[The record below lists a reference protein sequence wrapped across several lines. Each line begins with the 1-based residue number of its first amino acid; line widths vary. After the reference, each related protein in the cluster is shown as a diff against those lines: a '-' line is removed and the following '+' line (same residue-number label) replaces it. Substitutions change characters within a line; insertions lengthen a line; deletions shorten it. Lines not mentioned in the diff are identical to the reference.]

1 MPTNVILN
9 GSFDQNPGDAN
20 FGWSGTDLETTY
32 SENTYQSNGSN
43 DSVAEMNGGANQTTV
58 MQQTFSVA
66 AGQTTDLV
74 FEAALRSQKTI
85 AGEDGFTVQI
95 TDNVGAVIFETTIL
109 PTTETFQTFTFPVTF
124 PTTGEYT
131 LTFTEIGPNDSYGAL
146 IDDIS
151 IMVCLTKDTLIDTP
165 NGPTLVQDLRA
176 GSIVD
181 TLNGA
186 RPLRWI
192 GCKSLTADDLT
203 KNEKLRPVLIRA
215 DALGHGVPARDMRVS
230 RQHRMMVSS
239 IIAQRMFGV
248 RDVLVSAIR
257 LTDLPGIDVDTTVRP
272 TTYFHLLFDEHE
284 VICADGAHTES
295 LFAGP
300 AAMEALSR
308 DARREILTPFPELT
322 QGITPAPAVHIPAR
336 REQIE
341 LITRHNRNGRALQ
354 QV

>member
-1 MPTNVILN
+1 MPTNIIVN

-66 AGQTTDLV
+66 AGQTTDIE
-74 FEAALRSQKTI
+74 FEAALRSQNTV

-95 TDNVGAVIFETTIL
+95 TDDVGAVIFETTIL
-109 PTTETFQTFTFPVTF
+109 PTTQAFQTFTFPVTF
-124 PTTGEYT
+124 PSTGDYT

-146 IDDIS
+146 IDDIA

-165 NGPTLVQDLRA
+165 NGSTLVQDLRA

-181 TLNGA
+181 TLNGP

-192 GCKSLTADDLT
+192 GCKSLTADHLHA
-203 KNEKLRPVLIRA
+203 NEKLRPVLIRA
-215 DALGHGVPARDMRVS
+215 DALGLGIPARDMRVS
-230 RQHRMMVSS
+230 RQHRIMVSS
-239 IIAQRMFGV
+239 VIAQRMFGV

-257 LTDLPGIDVDTTVRP
+257 LTDLPGIDVDKTALP

-284 VICADGAHTES
+284 VISADGAQTES

-300 AAMEALSR
+300 AAMEALSH
-308 DARREILTPFPELT
+308 DARHEILTLLPELS
-322 QGITPAPAVHIPAR
+322 QGLPPAPAVHIPAR
-336 REQIE
+336 REQIK
-341 LITRHNRNGRALQ
+341 LIARHNRNGRALQ